1 MSTELDKVDGV
12 LALVGRGVGDWV
24 VAVFVQVIETLG
36 SGRAV
41 SDKIGVVRGVAVEFP
56 GPKNCEK
63 TPRVSGIVIKTKVM
77 TIASARVNLGS
88 GRD

>member
-24 VAVFVQVIETLG
+24 VAAIVQVMETLG

-41 SDKIGVVRGVAVEFP
+41 SDKVGVVSGVAVELLS
-56 GPKNCEK
+56 PKNCEK
-63 TPRVSGIVIKTKVM
+63 TLRVSGIVIKTKVM
-77 TIASARVNLGS
+77 TIARARVNLGS